1 MFGLATIPHLPKFRR
16 QGGITL
22 IHRVRRSLRKDW
34 RIIVKNELKTINQ
47 KGLLRPFKG
56 CL

>member
-47 KGLLRPFKG
+47 KGPLRG
-56 CL
+56 VYNI